1 MSDIEEEWKPT
12 GRPQSTMARSLAA
25 ALDNA
30 FMLDSEVDSL
40 TQSVHYK
47 KQMVTIQNRELEALE
62 AKIREAEM
70 RLQKSSSR
78 SASPE
83 EQASDN
89 NPEDGSDR
97 TEGDMAGVFP
107 SGQDTEKRHGQSL
120 LSSPTSESQQ
130 SDEGFTDSST
140 SAATSSDAD
149 DSTNRDDGPNSDETK
164 ENEKGIDRNS

>member
-62 AKIREAEM
+62 ARIREAEN
-70 RLQKSSSR
+70 RLKESNSR

-83 EQASDN
+83 EEPSN
-89 NPEDGSDR
+89 NTETDTNR
-97 TEGDMAGVFP
+97 REGDMVGAFP
-107 SGQDTEKRHGQSL
+107 SGQDAEKRHGQSP
-120 LSSPTSESQQ
+120 LSSPTQKATNRTKDPQMAQPQQ
-130 SDEGFTDSST
+130 LRPATPT
-140 SAATSSDAD
+140 TARTATS
-149 DSTNRDDGPNSDETK
+149 TPPQTK
-164 ENEKGIDRNS
+164 RITRRRA